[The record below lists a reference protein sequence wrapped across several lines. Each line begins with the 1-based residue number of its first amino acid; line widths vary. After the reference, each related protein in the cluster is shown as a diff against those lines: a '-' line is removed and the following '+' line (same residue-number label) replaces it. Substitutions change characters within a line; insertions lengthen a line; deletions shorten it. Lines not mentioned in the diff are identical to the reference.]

1 MSDNKNRT
9 FREFE
14 RCLNITGETKT
25 FISNSVCSKIPAFLM
40 GCLLQKLSRE
50 ALDEGKGELNM
61 SQWIETVQSFFN
73 RPESEADSL
82 SAAQYESGKAGKKSS
97 TRSKHKTCLID
108 VGGGLRG
115 VYAGGVLERL
125 MDEDIQVDLC
135 IGVSAGSAN
144 LATYIARQKGR
155 LYAYYHEYGYRQ
167 EYASIHNYLT
177 KRSFFDMDYI
187 YGTLS
192 NSDGEYPLDYPA
204 MMASPTQLI
213 TVATNALTGRPVYLG
228 KEWMRQDDY
237 ALIKGSCSV
246 PYLCTTNNI
255 ANIPFCDGTVSDP
268 IPVQKALEM
277 GADRIAILFPRPVE
291 EDKPG
296 KAMELT
302 IELAA
307 HFSQYGRTFPA
318 VYDALKVRMDKN
330 NESLRL
336 ALKLQEEGKLLFVFP
351 KTLHDV
357 KSLGGSPEAVQA
369 LYDEGYQDGRKAAD
383 FLLQP

>member
-1 MSDNKNRT
+1 M
-9 FREFE
+9 
-14 RCLNITGETKT
+14 L
-25 FISNSVCSKIPAFLM
+25 
-40 GCLLQKLSRE
+40 
-50 ALDEGKGELNM
+50 
-61 SQWIETVQSFFN
+61 QWIENIQSLFNRQESESDSSSGQSFEPGKTSLKPSLK
-73 RPESEADSL
+73 PEH
-82 SAAQYESGKAGKKSS
+82 
-97 TRSKHKTCLID
+97 TTCLID

-115 VYAGGVLERL
+115 VYAAGVLERL
-125 MDEDIQVDLC
+125 MDENIQVDLC

-144 LATYIARQKGR
+144 LATYIAKQKGR
-155 LYAYYHEYGYRQ
+155 LYAYYHEYGFRQ

-192 NSDGEYPLDYPA
+192 NSDGEYPLDYSA
-204 MMASPTQLI
+204 LIASPTQLI

-228 KEWMRQDDY
+228 KEWISQDDY

-246 PYLCTTNNI
+246 PYLCTTNSI
-255 ANIPFCDGTVSDP
+255 ANLPFCDGTVSDP
-268 IPVQKALEM
+268 IPVQQALDR
-277 GADRIAILFPRPVE
+277 GADRIVILFPRPVE
-291 EDKPG
+291 EDKPS

-307 HFSQYGRTFPA
+307 RFSEYGRSFPA
-318 VYDALKVRMDKN
+318 VHEALKVRMHKN
-330 NESLRL
+330 NESLQL

-357 KSLGGSPEAVQA
+357 KSLGGSPDAVQG